1 MIAPGLAIEI
11 QNVSGSQ
18 RVPSEQTLSQWVLA
32 AIAGP
37 AEEAGTDPQTPRPAT
52 GELTIRIVNERES
65 ADLNSRFRGK
75 RGPTNVLAFLSDPV
89 PGAGEQVARDRVV
102 GDTAASAGEAGA
114 NAGEAGPGQQAASPG
129 EAAGDAATRAG
140 DARRVI
146 SLKPSADAVAEPRLH
161 AVPEPRP
168 GEAVAATPHGAEVLP
183 LGDLVIC
190 APVVAREAR
199 EQRKPFEAHWAHIV
213 VHGVL
218 HLLGYDHESDDHA
231 ATMEDR
237 ERKILSGLGC
247 PYPYAPRG

>member
-18 RVPSEQTLSQWVLA
+18 RVPSDQTLNQWVLA

-37 AEEAGTDPQTPRPAT
+37 AEEAGTDAQTPRPAT

-102 GDTAASAGEAGA
+102 GDTAASAGEMS
-114 NAGEAGPGQQAASPG
+114 AS
-129 EAAGDAATRAG
+129 AGDASGSPGNATSDAPTSAG
-140 DARRVI
+140 GARRVI
-146 SLKPSADAVAEPRLH
+146 SIKPPPDAVAEPRLQ
-161 AVPEPRP
+161 VVGEPGDQP
-168 GEAVAATPHGAEVLP
+168 AGAAPHDAEVLP

-213 VHGVL
+213 IHGVL
-218 HLLGYDHESDDHA
+218 HLLGYDHETDDQA
-231 ATMEDR
+231 GTMEDR
-237 ERKILSGLGC
+237 ERKILAGLGFPD
-247 PYPYAPRG
+247 PYVPRN

>member
-1 MIAPGLAIEI
+1 M
-11 QNVSGSQ
+11 
-18 RVPSEQTLSQWVLA
+18 
-32 AIAGP
+32 
-37 AEEAGTDPQTPRPAT
+37 
-52 GELTIRIVNERES
+52 
-65 ADLNSRFRGK
+65 
-75 RGPTNVLAFLSDPV
+75 

-218 HLLGYDHESDDHA
+218 HLLGYDHESDDQA

-237 ERKILSGLGC
+237 ERKILAGLGF
-247 PYPYAPRG
+247 PDPYAPRG

>member
-18 RVPSEQTLSQWVLA
+18 RVPSQQTLSQWVLA
-32 AIAGP
+32 AISGP
-37 AEEAGTDPQTPRPAT
+37 ADEAGTGAQTPRPAT

-89 PGAGEQVARDRVV
+89 PGTGEQAARDRVV
-102 GDTAASAGEAGA
+102 GDTAPVASAE
-114 NAGEAGPGQQAASPG
+114 PRP
-129 EAAGDAATRAG
+129 DT
-140 DARRVI
+140 
-146 SLKPSADAVAEPRLH
+146 VAEPRLQL
-161 AVPEPRP
+161 VGEPGAGAPDAAGP
-168 GEAVAATPHGAEVLP
+168 GAAAPQNAEVLP

-213 VHGVL
+213 IHGVL
-218 HLLGYDHESDDHA
+218 HLLGYDHETEDQA
-231 ATMEDR
+231 GTMEDR
-237 ERKILSGLGC
+237 ERKILAGLGFSD
-247 PYPYAPRG
+247 PYAPRD

>member
-18 RVPSEQTLSQWVLA
+18 RVPSQQTLSQWVLA
-32 AIAGP
+32 AISGP
-37 AEEAGTDPQTPRPAT
+37 ADEAGTGAQTPRPAT

-89 PGAGEQVARDRVV
+89 PGTGEQAARDRVV
-102 GDTAASAGEAGA
+102 GATVAAAGDRSTGGDTAGSSGSAAETRGDAPAASAE
-114 NAGEAGPGQQAASPG
+114 PRP
-129 EAAGDAATRAG
+129 
-140 DARRVI
+140 
-146 SLKPSADAVAEPRLH
+146 DAVAEPRLH
-161 AVPEPRP
+161 LVDEPGAGGP
-168 GEAVAATPHGAEVLP
+168 VAAGPGAAVQQKAEVLP

-213 VHGVL
+213 IHGVL
-218 HLLGYDHESDDHA
+218 HLLGYDHETEDQA
-231 ATMEDR
+231 GTMEDR
-237 ERKILSGLGC
+237 ERKILAGLGFSD
-247 PYPYAPRG
+247 PYAPRD

>member
-18 RVPSEQTLSQWVLA
+18 RVPSQQTLSQWVLA

-37 AEEAGTDPQTPRPAT
+37 AEEAGTNAETPRPAT

-89 PGAGEQVARDRVV
+89 PGAGEEAARDRVV
-102 GDTAASAGEAGA
+102 GSTDGGEAGGA
-114 NAGEAGPGQQAASPG
+114 PAAGTAGSGGGGAAGGDAPAASG
-129 EAAGDAATRAG
+129 
-140 DARRVI
+140 
-146 SLKPSADAVAEPRLH
+146 ADAVGEPRLH
-161 AVPEPRP
+161 LVGKETGEP
-168 GEAVAATPHGAEVLP
+168 AAAAPQNAEVLP

-213 VHGVL
+213 IHGVL
-218 HLLGYDHESDDHA
+218 HLLGYDHETEDQA
-231 ATMEDR
+231 GTMEDR
-237 ERKILSGLGC
+237 ERKILAGLGFSD
-247 PYPYAPRG
+247 PYAPRD